1 MFEGV
6 SCETNCTEQ
15 RRFGSQ
21 TGTSTEFYQLQLVL

>member
-15 RRFGSQ
+15 RWFGSQ
-21 TGTSTEFYQLQLVL
+21 TGRSTEFYQLQLAL